1 MDLRPDETASESRPA
16 AYRQSE
22 INFIARCLRSGDS
35 CAVVGSSGMGKSN
48 LFRYLLTTEVRR
60 FCYQD
65 DWQRFFT
72 VGIDSNALG
81 RVTEESTYQLLMDGV
96 IDESRQRQ
104 TPGETLN
111 GIEAIRQGVAS
122 SPDPLIWKNAVRQAV
137 QLLMDSDPARHIVF
151 AFDQFDGVYKT
162 LPGHFFANL
171 RSIRDQHK
179 HRISYLTFT
188 REELFQLCS
197 APECEEFY
205 ELLSPNIVGLGPYN
219 LYESRALLQQVSGR
233 YGQILL
239 DHVSHS
245 LIELS
250 GGHPGILK
258 AMAVAVLRD
267 AISLSAIKDDR
278 VIETFLTIE
287 DVKTECSKLYHSLA
301 EDEKRALR
309 ALTASRVEPEILG
322 VMRKLKLKKLITK
335 QGADLIP
342 FSPILTGYL
351 AELGKSPEP
360 ALVIQA
366 GPIRINSDGE
376 VWVYRNPVAPSLTK
390 KEFLLLRFFCLEP
403 GRLSTRDEVIANVYQ
418 DEYLAG
424 NTVSDD
430 ALNALVRRLRERIE
444 PLSNGRCRIATIR
457 GRGYRLEVSSSDI
470 PNT

>member
-1 MDLRPDETASESRPA
+1 
-16 AYRQSE
+16 
-22 INFIARCLRSGDS
+22 
-35 CAVVGSSGMGKSN
+35 MGKSN
-48 LFRYLLTTEVRR
+48 LFRYLLTTEVRKI
-60 FCYQD
+60 CYQD
-65 DWQRFFT
+65 EWQRFFI

-81 RVTEESTYQLLMDGV
+81 RVTEESTYQLLVDGV
-96 IDESRQRQ
+96 IHESQQHQ
-104 TPGETLN
+104 TPRETLN

-122 SPDPLIWKNAVRQAV
+122 SADPLIWKNAVRQVV
-137 QLLMDSDPARHIVF
+137 QLLIDSDPDRQIIF

-179 HRISYLTFT
+179 YRISYLTFT
-188 REELFQLCS
+188 REELLQLCS

-205 ELLSPNIVGLGPYN
+205 ELLSPNIIGLGPYS
-219 LYESRALLQQVSGR
+219 LDESRALLQQVSSR
-233 YGQILL
+233 YRQTLL
-239 DHVSHS
+239 ESVSYS

-250 GGHPGILK
+250 AGHPGILK

-267 AISLSAIKDDR
+267 GISFSAIKDDQ
-278 VIETFLTIE
+278 VIAAFLSIE
-287 DVKTECSKLYHSLA
+287 DVKTECAKLYHSLA
-301 EDEKRALR
+301 DDEKRALR
-309 ALTASRVEPEILG
+309 VLSSGEVEQEDLRAI
-322 VMRKLKLKKLITK
+322 RRLKLKKLVTI
-335 QGADLIP
+335 QGTDLLP
-342 FSPILTGYL
+342 FSPILTRYL
-351 AELGKSPEP
+351 AEMRKSPEP

-376 VWVYRNPVAPSLTK
+376 VWVYRNPVTPSLTK

-470 PNT
+470 TNT